1 METIRHKVARI
12 KKDAQTVGKYTD
24 EKATLLWMA
33 EIIDI
38 CDYLLEKIDI
48 VGAAVDK
55 IKYLV
60 R

>member
-1 METIRHKVARI
+1 METIKCKALKI
-12 KKDAQTVGKYTD
+12 KKGAQIVGKHTD

-38 CDYLLEKIDI
+38 CDYILEKIDI